1 MLNPDGVYTVYGT
14 IYNQN
19 GAILAG
25 AGIDVK
31 YPNGTA
37 YYSVLSTGDGSYA
50 FYVQPTDPNGVYAV
64 NYSYPG
70 YVTSTQGFTM
80 PDFFM
85 DNGNSV
91 QNDVALIPDT
101 GLSNALEV
109 NIYDTVNGYAL
120 NGASVQ
126 LWYQNHTVY
135 ATGTT
140 QTINGV
146 GGKIEFTGMQDG
158 TYIIYA
164 TMNNYKE
171 SYKAIT
177 FFGGGWATTDVGLN
191 RVNPCASPI
200 VSVSVAPTVS
210 VNPSASVN
218 PLNPNDNPLNFI
230 QDWYILLGWL
240 GITEDVAAFLTG
252 AMIIIG
258 FGLGAIW
265 LTAKAGIM

>member
-1 MLNPDGVYTVYGT
+1 
-14 IYNQN
+14 
-19 GAILAG
+19 
-25 AGIDVK
+25 
-31 YPNGTA
+31 
-37 YYSVLSTGDGSYA
+37 
-50 FYVQPTDPNGVYAV
+50 
-64 NYSYPG
+64 
-70 YVTSTQGFTM
+70 
-80 PDFFM
+80 
-85 DNGNSV
+85 
-91 QNDVALIPDT
+91 
-101 GLSNALEV
+101 
-109 NIYDTVNGYAL
+109 
-120 NGASVQ
+120 
-126 LWYQNHTVY
+126 
-135 ATGTT
+135 
-140 QTINGV
+140 
-146 GGKIEFTGMQDG
+146 MQDG

-265 LTAKAGIM
+265 LTAKAGITGNYSYYAMGLSAGMAFILVCYANIWPIWLLYIGAFLVVMLFAGFIVGKVLPNGGGGNGGSP